1 MPKAAKSARS
11 KTKRQDVPDASRQ
24 VAALPYRV
32 HMSGAIEIL
41 VITSRQTGRFIIPK
55 GWPKKSVP
63 DFKSA
68 ATEAFE
74 EAGIAGKPRHK
85 PIGSYVY
92 WKRLEDRFD
101 LVSVDVYPIEVK
113 EHHDIWPE
121 KGQRKMAWLPVED
134 AASLIDETVLAE
146 LVRSFKP

>member
-1 MPKAAKSARS
+1 MPKAVGS
-11 KTKRQDVPDASRQ
+11 KAKRQDASATRRQ

-32 HMSGAIEIL
+32 RASGVVEIL
-41 VITSRQTGRFIIPK
+41 VVTSRQTGRFIIPK

-74 EAGIAGKPRHK
+74 EAGIAGKPKRK
-85 PIGSYVY
+85 PVGSYIY

-101 LVSVDVYPIEVK
+101 LITVDVFPIEVK

-121 KGQRKMAWLPVED
+121 KGQRKMAWLSVED
-134 AASLIDETVLAE
+134 AASLIDEPDLAE
-146 LVRSFKP
+146 LVRTFKP